1 MVHPISYILRQAY
14 ARKKYNILCFATH
27 EGYQTNL
34 SKTGHNFIMCKV
46 PNSKEW
52 DFHTRPLPPNHYI
65 YPISDPSPK
74 FNFEID
80 LILSQERF
88 NQLPMALE
96 LQRVCGAPVIHLEHT
111 EPHTSLNQKKLEKV
125 IQVRA
130 NKHVYITEHNK
141 NSWQDTNGTVI
152 LHGIDDNIFNNWI
165 GGENSGAS
173 VVNLFPQRDIF
184 CGWNL
189 WQQITS
195 KANTTLYG
203 YNPGL
208 SESIPSDVLLAEKLR
223 KHAYFLNTS
232 LLSPIPLSLLEAAC
246 IGMPIVSTAYQEVP
260 KIFTHNKNAL
270 LANDTK
276 TLTEYCQ
283 FFLNNPEVARNFGQQ
298 ARILMQEKFSITS
311 FVNNWN
317 NVFDEVVNAN

>member
-1 MVHPISYILRQAY
+1 MVHPISYILRQTSS
-14 ARKKYNILCFATH
+14 RTKYNILCFATH

-46 PNSKEW
+46 PNSKAW

-65 YPISDPSPK
+65 FPINDPNPK

-111 EPHTSLNQKKLEKV
+111 EPTPDINEKKMARINQT
-125 IQVRA
+125 RA

-141 NSWQDTNGTVI
+141 NSWRDPQGFVI
-152 LHGIDDNIFNNWI
+152 PHGIDDTVFNNWT
-165 GGENSGAS
+165 GGATTGAS

-189 WQQITS
+189 WQQVTRV
-195 KANTTLYG
+195 APTTLYG

-208 SESIPSDVLLAEKLR
+208 SESIPSDILLADKLR
-223 KHAYFLNTS
+223 QHAYFLNTS

-246 IGMPIVSTAYQEVP
+246 LGLPIVSTAYQEVP
-260 KIFTHNKNAL
+260 KIFTHNDTAL
-270 LANDTK
+270 LSNDAA
-276 TLTEYCQ
+276 TLSEYCQ
-283 FFLNNPEVARNFGQQ
+283 FFLQNPQEAKKFGERARKLIQD
-298 ARILMQEKFSITS
+298 KFSITT
-311 FVNNWN
+311 FVDNWN
-317 NVFDEVVNAN
+317 KIFKEVVDAN